1 MMMDE
6 KNTLAYLLHKE
17 LLKTA
22 EKFCMKHPHADK
34 DVILGGGNLYIAGF
48 LVNAPNKQK
57 AYETLDSCVE
67 IMRNAIAITP
77 DHFFGGRNGDHVRVK
92 DSRGDG

>member
-34 DVILGGGNLYIAGF
+34 DVILGGGNLYIC
-48 LVNAPNKQK
+48 L
-57 AYETLDSCVE
+57 L
-67 IMRNAIAITP
+67 
-77 DHFFGGRNGDHVRVK
+77 
-92 DSRGDG
+92 